1 MPTHEELLAARR
13 AAYAAMSVEE
23 RRARRARE
31 NAAAKERRKSESP
44 EQREARLAAGRARAA
59 AWRAKETPEQRD
71 QRLAYLRAYHPQY
84 RKNYPERVRQN
95 AVRYYTENKEKILQ
109 QGKEYRA
116 KHGKKVA
123 AKRITKIMA
132 DPALILPYRLRHR
145 IYLAV
150 RKASA
155 SKANRSMALTGCSV
169 NFLVGWLRL
178 QFQPEMTMENYGKWH
193 IDHIIPCSAF
203 DLTIADQQKVA
214 FHFTNLRPAWAEEN
228 ISKGAKS
235 PVDKIGDFWTLQCIQ
250 RARVAIGLFSIPVAP
265 VFEEKSA

>member
-1 MPTHEELLAARR
+1 MPTREELLAARR

-31 NAAAKERRKSESP
+31 NAAAKDRRKSETP

-59 AWRAKETPEQRD
+59 AWRAKETPRQRET
-71 QRLAYLRAYHPQY
+71 RLAYLKAYAPQY
-84 RKNYPERVRQN
+84 REKYPERVRQK
-95 AVRYYTENKEKILQ
+95 AVRYYEENREKILLA
-109 QGKEYRA
+109 GKEYRA
-116 KHGKKVA
+116 KHGKEVA
-123 AKRITKIMA
+123 ARRSKKIMA
-132 DPALILPYRLRHR
+132 DPALSLPCRLRHR

-150 RKASA
+150 RKAAA
-155 SKANRSMALTGCSV
+155 SKANRSMALTGCSA

-178 QFQPEMTMENYGKWH
+178 QLQPGMTIENYGEWH
-193 IDHIIPCSAF
+193 IDHIIPCNAF

-235 PVDKIGDFWTLQCIQ
+235 PVGKIGDFWTLQCIQ
-250 RARVAIGLFSIPVAP
+250 RARVAVGLFSIPVAP
-265 VFEEKSA
+265 VFEEEPS